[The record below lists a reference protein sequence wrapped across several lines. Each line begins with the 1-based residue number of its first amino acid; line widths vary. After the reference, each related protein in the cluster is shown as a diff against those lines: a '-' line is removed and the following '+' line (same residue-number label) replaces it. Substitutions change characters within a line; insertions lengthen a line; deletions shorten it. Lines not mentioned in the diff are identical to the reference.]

1 MSSEAIKP
9 RLSTETPSRETPRDE
24 ALGNRLVRANIWV
37 AVIAFGVAAAMA
49 MMQAISRANLELPY
63 RSASM
68 YYMSVTA
75 HGILMALVFTTFFIM
90 GLGWAIA
97 QKEIGTVP
105 WRRAGWIAFWV
116 ALAGVVMAL
125 ATVFAFKSS
134 VLYTFYPPLQA
145 HPLFYIGL
153 TLLVVGSWVW
163 AGAMITAW
171 RRSRAARGGRPVS
184 LAMHATATNAMLW
197 LLATVGVAAEML
209 LQLIPWSLGLVERV
223 DPMLART
230 LFWFFGHPLVYF
242 WILPAY
248 TIWYTVLPREAGGK
262 LFSDPLGRMVF
273 ALFLVFSTPVGFHHQ
288 FQDPGIP
295 AGWKLLHTF
304 NTMIISFPS
313 LVTAFTIVASLEV
326 AGRLRGG
333 TGLFGWIRALPWGN
347 PVVSSVLLACLLFMV
362 GGFGGSINAAY
373 ALNSVVHNTAWVAA
387 HFHLTVGSA
396 AALTFMGAC
405 YWLVPKVSG
414 RDLELTLLAKVQP
427 YLWFLGMALFS
438 FTGHVAGL
446 LGLPRRVFATSYG
459 DAAQAHAW
467 ERLTSISAVGGIV
480 LFASAGFFVLVMVG
494 TMLAGPRREQAPI
507 QWAES
512 LGAPSEGYASTIW
525 DRLGL
530 WFGVAVILVVIAY
543 AIPLYDLLQLTRY
556 GSPGFKPF

>member
-1 MSSEAIKP
+1 MSTETT
-9 RLSTETPSRETPRDE
+9 RGSTSVETPSRSPE
-24 ALGNRLVRANIWV
+24 RAANGLILANFWV
-37 AVIAFGVAAAMA
+37 AILAFGVAAAMA

-90 GLGWAIA
+90 GLGYAIA
-97 QKEIGTVP
+97 QKENGSIPWPKFSWAMFWLALIGV
-105 WRRAGWIAFWV
+105 I
-116 ALAGVVMAL
+116 MAL
-125 ATVFAFKSS
+125 VTVFAFKSS

-153 TLLVVGSWVW
+153 TLLVVGSWGW
-163 AGAMITAW
+163 AASMIAAW
-171 RRSRAARGGRPVS
+171 RQARAVDPSRQVS
-184 LAMHATATNAMLW
+184 LAMHATAANAMLW
-197 LLATVGVAAEML
+197 FLATVGVAAEML
-209 LQLIPWSLGLVERV
+209 FLLIPWSLGLVKTV
-223 DPMLART
+223 DPLLART
-230 LFWFFGHPLVYF
+230 LFWYFGHPLVYF
-242 WILPAY
+242 WVLPAY

-273 ALFLVFSTPVGFHHQ
+273 TLFLVLSTPVGLHHQ

-295 AGWKLLHTF
+295 AGWKLFHTF

-333 TGLFGWIRALPWGN
+333 TGLFGWIRTLPWGN
-347 PVVSSVLLACLLFMV
+347 PTVSSVLLACLLFMV
-362 GGFGGSINAAY
+362 GGFGGAINAAY

-396 AALTFMGAC
+396 AALTFMGAA

-414 RDLELTLLAKVQP
+414 RELELKLLARIQP

-438 FTGHVAGL
+438 FTGHIAGL
-446 LGLPRRVFATSYG
+446 EGLPRRVFATGYSG
-459 DAAQAHAW
+459 APQAHAW
-467 ERLTSISAVGGIV
+467 QALTSISALGGVV
-480 LFASAGFFVLVMVG
+480 LFASAGFFVLVMLG
-494 TMLAGPRREQAPI
+494 TLLAGERKAQPPI
-507 QWAES
+507 IWAES
-512 LGAPSEGYASTIW
+512 LGQPADGYRPGLW

-530 WFGVAVILVVIAY
+530 WFVVAVMLVAIAY
-543 AIPLYDLLQLTRY
+543 VIPLWDLLHLTRY

>member
-1 MSSEAIKP
+1 
-9 RLSTETPSRETPRDE
+9 
-24 ALGNRLVRANIWV
+24 
-37 AVIAFGVAAAMA
+37 
-49 MMQAISRANLELPY
+49 
-63 RSASM
+63 
-68 YYMSVTA
+68 
-75 HGILMALVFTTFFIM
+75 
-90 GLGWAIA
+90 
-97 QKEIGTVP
+97 
-105 WRRAGWIAFWV
+105 
-116 ALAGVVMAL
+116 MAL

-163 AGAMITAW
+163 AAAMIVAW
-171 RRSRAARGGRPVS
+171 RTARRSHPGRPVS
-184 LAMHATATNAMLW
+184 LAMHATAANAMLW
-197 LLATVGVAAEML
+197 LLATLGVAAEML
-209 LQLIPWSLGLVERV
+209 FQLIPWSLGLVDRV
-223 DPMLART
+223 DPLLART

-248 TIWYTVLPREAGGK
+248 TIWYTVLPREAGGM
-262 LFSDPLGRMVF
+262 LFSEPLGRMVF
-273 ALFLVFSTPVGFHHQ
+273 TLFLILSTPVGLHHQ

-295 AGWKLLHTF
+295 AAWKLFHTF

-333 TGLFGWIRALPWGN
+333 KGLFGWIRALPWGN

-362 GGFGGSINAAY
+362 GGFGGAVNAAY

-405 YWLVPKVSG
+405 YWLVPMVTG
-414 RDLELTLLAKVQP
+414 RELELKLLARVQP

-438 FTGHVAGL
+438 FTGHIAGL
-446 LGLPRRVFATSYG
+446 LGLPRRVFATSYAG
-459 DAAQAHAW
+459 AEQAHAW
-467 ERLTSISAVGGIV
+467 ETLTRVSALGGIV
-480 LFASAGFFVLVMVG
+480 LFASAGFFVLVMLG
-494 TMLAGPRREQAPI
+494 TLLAGQRKEQPTI
-507 QWAES
+507 VWADS
-512 LGAPSEGYASTIW
+512 LGRPEGGYVDGIW

-530 WFGVAVILVVIAY
+530 WFGVAVVLVLIAY
-543 AIPLYDLLQLTRY
+543 AIPLYDVFQLTRY

>member
-24 ALGNRLVRANIWV
+24 AAGNRLVRANIWV

-97 QKEIGTVP
+97 QKEIGAVP
-105 WRRAGWIAFWV
+105 WRRAGWIAFW
-116 ALAGVVMAL
+116 LVMAL

-171 RRSRAARGGRPVS
+171 RRSQTARGGRPVS
-184 LAMHATATNAMLW
+184 LAMHATAANAMLW
-197 LLATVGVAAEML
+197 LLATLGVAAEML

-273 ALFLVFSTPVGFHHQ
+273 TLFLVFSTPVGFHHQ

-313 LVTAFTIVASLEV
+313 MVTAFTIVASLEI

-333 TGLFGWIRALPWGN
+333 NGLFGWIRTLPWGN
-347 PVVSSVLLACLLFMV
+347 PLVSSVLLACLLFMV
-362 GGFGGSINAAY
+362 GGFGGAINAAY
-373 ALNSVVHNTAWVAA
+373 ALNSVVHNTAWVTA

-414 RDLELTLLAKVQP
+414 RDLELSLLAKVQP

-467 ERLTSISAVGGIV
+467 EWLTSISAIGGIV

-494 TMLAGPRREQAPI
+494 TMLAGPRHEQASI

-512 LGAPSEGYASTIW
+512 LGTPSEGYAPTVW

-530 WFGVAVILVVIAY
+530 WFGVAVVLVVIAY

-556 GSPGFKPF
+556 GSQGFQPF